1 MGRQFFDRKRLQHDQ
16 AGSQLQRLPGA
27 LISVD
32 LLEIR
37 PRQGQNNRSLRL
49 ATVNSVYGCKAAAD
63 GGVFLIR
70 PLVEPRMGHRVAGRT
85 SPDIASHL
93 TPAEGL
99 VPGRKS
105 RTVYT
110 AQSPPIQIGVPRR
123 RRFISPRKT
132 TLATSPAS
140 RGTRMEERGSR
151 IDRCSDFISNL
162 RSSIFNLQ
170 L

>member
-1 MGRQFFDRKRLQHDQ
+1 MSSEP
-16 AGSQLQRLPGA
+16 GSR
-27 LISVD
+27 
-32 LLEIR
+32 
-37 PRQGQNNRSLRL
+37 
-49 ATVNSVYGCKAAAD
+49 
-63 GGVFLIR
+63 VFLVRIR
-70 PLVEPRMGHRVAGRT
+70 DEPRIGQEVAGRPF
-85 SPDIASHL
+85 PDIADHL
-93 TPAEGL
+93 TTAEGA
-99 VPGRKS
+99 VTGRKI
-105 RTVYT
+105 RNVYT
-110 AQSPPIQIGVPRR
+110 AQCPPIQIGVPRR